1 MLACAVSSDRIR
13 KEKAAW
19 LAPTW
24 VLSEDVFRSLSE
36 DGHGHG
42 AVGGDKQVTTELGS
56 LGWVV
61 AVQAALGALPLQEGL
76 FRNSQ
81 MLPE

>member
-1 MLACAVSSDRIR
+1 MLACAFSSDRIR

-24 VLSEDVFRSLSE
+24 VLSEDAFRSLSE
-36 DGHGHG
+36 DGHR

-56 LGWVV
+56 LGWEV
-61 AVQAALGALPLQEGL
+61 AVQAALDVLLLQEGP

>member
-1 MLACAVSSDRIR
+1 MGPFCPCD
-13 KEKAAW
+13 
-19 LAPTW
+19 
-24 VLSEDVFRSLSE
+24 EDVFRSLSE
-36 DGHGHG
+36 DDHG

-61 AVQAALGALPLQEGL
+61 VVQAALDALPLQEGL

>member
-24 VLSEDVFRSLSE
+24 ALSEDVFRSLSE
-36 DGHGHG
+36 DGHG

-56 LGWVV
+56 LGWEV
-61 AVQAALGALPLQEGL
+61 AVQAALDALLLQEGP